1 MKNIIETRPFKDA
14 NGTAY
19 RAHTVKG
26 RKHGK
31 HQLMHPQI
39 IVRTGPRPVDIKRA
53 ERAKRKAER
62 SVA

>member
-14 NGTAY
+14 NGTDY
-19 RAHTVKG
+19 RAITVRG
-26 RKHGK
+26 RKFGK
-31 HQLMHPQI
+31 HQITHPKVI
-39 IVRTGPRPVDIKRA
+39 IRTGPRPVDIKRA

>member
-1 MKNIIETRPFKDA
+1 MNIIQTRQFKDA

-19 RAHTVKG
+19 KAHTVKG
-26 RKHGK
+26 RKFGQNQRH
-31 HQLMHPQI
+31 HPQV